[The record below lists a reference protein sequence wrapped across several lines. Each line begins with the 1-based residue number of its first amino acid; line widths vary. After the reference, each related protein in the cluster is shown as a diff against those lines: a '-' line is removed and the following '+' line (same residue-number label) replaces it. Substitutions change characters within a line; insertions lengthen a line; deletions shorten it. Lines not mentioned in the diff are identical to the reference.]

1 MNSGAYDVVLC
12 GSLAVPRSELRYR
25 ASRAGGPG
33 GQHVNKASTRVE
45 LTWDVKG
52 SPVVSEEQRARI
64 LQKLGKRID
73 SQGVLHLVEDGSR
86 SQHRNREVVTERFRK
101 LVAAAL
107 RVPKARRKTR
117 PPPEAKEARLRKKK
131 QRSEVKALRRRVEP
145 PGPHEA

>member
-1 MNSGAYDVVLC
+1 MNPGAHDVVLC

-52 SPVVSEEQRARI
+52 SPVLSEEQRARI
-64 LQKLGKRID
+64 LEKLGKRID
-73 SQGVLHLVEDGSR
+73 GEGVLHLVEDGSR

-107 RVPKARRKTR
+107 RVPQPRRKTR
-117 PPPEAKEARLRKKK
+117 PPPGAKEARLREKRR
-131 QRSEVKALRRRVEP
+131 RSELKELRSRVKPE
-145 PGPHEA
+145 E